1 LGECHYVSGNYK
13 ARRRIAILKSIF
25 RSLGLEENRVF
36 LKWISASEGR
46 KFADS
51 AKEITEEVK
60 KLGPNPINDIWW
72 I

>member
-1 LGECHYVSGNYK
+1 M
-13 ARRRIAILKSIF
+13 KSIF

-51 AKEITEEVK
+51 AKEITEDVK
-60 KLGPNPINDIWW
+60 KMGPNPINKIWW

>member
-1 LGECHYVSGNYK
+1 M
-13 ARRRIAILKSIF
+13 KSIF
-25 RSLGLEENRVF
+25 RSLGLEEDRVF

-60 KLGPNPINDIWW
+60 KMGPNPINKIWW

>member
-1 LGECHYVSGNYK
+1 MK
-13 ARRRIAILKSIF
+13 AIF

-36 LKWISASEGR
+36 LRWISASEGR
-46 KFADS
+46 RFADS

-60 KLGPNPINDIWW
+60 KLGPNPIGKAWW

>member
-1 LGECHYVSGNYK
+1 M
-13 ARRRIAILKSIF
+13 KSIF

-60 KLGPNPINDIWW
+60 KLGPNPISEIWW

>member
-1 LGECHYVSGNYK
+1 M
-13 ARRRIAILKSIF
+13 KSIF

-46 KFADS
+46 KFADA

-60 KLGPNPINDIWW
+60 KMGPNPINKIWW

>member
-1 LGECHYVSGNYK
+1 
-13 ARRRIAILKSIF
+13 LKSIF

-51 AKEITEEVK
+51 AREITEEVK

>member
-1 LGECHYVSGNYK
+1 M
-13 ARRRIAILKSIF
+13 KSIF

-51 AKEITEEVK
+51 AREITEEVK
-60 KLGPNPINDIWW
+60 KMGPNPINKIWW

>member
-1 LGECHYVSGNYK
+1 M
-13 ARRRIAILKSIF
+13 KSIF

-60 KLGPNPINDIWW
+60 KMGPNPINKIWW

>member
-1 LGECHYVSGNYK
+1 
-13 ARRRIAILKSIF
+13 LKSIF

-60 KLGPNPINDIWW
+60 KLGPNPISEIWW

>member
-1 LGECHYVSGNYK
+1 VSGNYK

-46 KFADS
+46 RFADS

-60 KLGPNPINDIWW
+60 KIGPNPISKMWW

>member
-1 LGECHYVSGNYK
+1 M
-13 ARRRIAILKSIF
+13 KSIF
-25 RSLGLEENRVF
+25 RSLGLEEDRVF

-51 AKEITEEVK
+51 AKEITEEVGK
-60 KLGPNPINDIWW
+60 MGPNPINKIWW

>member
-1 LGECHYVSGNYK
+1 LK
-13 ARRRIAILKSIF
+13 AIF
-25 RSLGLEENRVF
+25 RSLGLEENRIF

-51 AKEITEEVK
+51 AKQITEEVR
-60 KLGPNPINDIWW
+60 KLGPNPISGIWW

>member
-1 LGECHYVSGNYK
+1 VK
-13 ARRRIAILKSIF
+13 AIF

-36 LKWISASEGR
+36 LRWISASEGK

-60 KLGPNPINDIWW
+60 KLGPNPLSRMWW

>member
-1 LGECHYVSGNYK
+1 
-13 ARRRIAILKSIF
+13 LKSIF

-51 AKEITEEVK
+51 AREITEEVK
-60 KLGPNPINDIWW
+60 KMGPNPINKIWW

>member
-1 LGECHYVSGNYK
+1 
-13 ARRRIAILKSIF
+13 LKSIF

-60 KLGPNPINDIWW
+60 KMGPNPINKIWW

>member
-1 LGECHYVSGNYK
+1 MK
-13 ARRRIAILKSIF
+13 AIF

-51 AKEITEEVK
+51 AKEITEEVR
-60 KLGPNPINDIWW
+60 KLGPNPIGGIWW

>member
-1 LGECHYVSGNYK
+1 M
-13 ARRRIAILKSIF
+13 KSIF

-51 AKEITEEVK
+51 AKEITEEVR
-60 KLGPNPINDIWW
+60 KLGPNPISGIWW